1 MSPCNRVSN
10 RIEIRPRKWRKF
22 KYLHAI
28 LIKTEDTEIF
38 FLIHMLR
45 TREITR
51 ENQTSEEEKEED
63 QDQEQKQKEGEEKE

>member
-10 RIEIRPRKWRKF
+10 RIEIRQRKWRKF
-22 KYLHAI
+22 KYLHEI
-28 LIKTEDTEIF
+28 LIKTENTEIF
-38 FLIHMLR
+38 LLIHMLR

-63 QDQEQKQKEGEEKE
+63 QEQKQEEGEEKE